1 MRVAGLLLTGGASR
15 RLGVT
20 KATLTVSGE
29 HLATRAVRVLDP
41 VCQPVLEV
49 GPGYSTVDAVQEV
62 PPGAGPLAAVAAGW
76 AALTEGGH
84 RGPTIVLAV
93 DLPFVTTEV
102 IGWLA
107 THPSRLSVV
116 PRVGGREQSLCARYA
131 PDALDAAQRLVELGE
146 RSMRALLAD
155 VEVHFAHEDE
165 WQAIAPPGV
174 FADVDTREDA
184 ATAGIEVAGSL
195 DPRE

>member
-1 MRVAGLLLTGGASR
+1 M
-15 RLGVT
+15 T
-20 KATLTVSGE
+20 KATLMSRGE
-29 HLATRAVRVLDP
+29 QLATRAVRVLDP
-41 VCQPVLEV
+41 PCHPVLEV
-49 GPGYSTVDAVQEV
+49 GPGFSQADAVQEV

-76 AALTEGGH
+76 AALTERGH
-84 RGPTIVLAV
+84 RGPAIVLAV

-107 THPSRLSVV
+107 THPSRHSVV

-131 PDALDAAQRLVELGE
+131 AEALDMAQQLVEAGE

-165 WQAIAPPGV
+165 WETIALPAA
-174 FADVDTREDA
+174 FADVDTPDDA
-184 ATAGIEVAGSL
+184 AAAGIEVPGSL
-195 DPRE
+195 DHRE